1 MRQYVTISGLF
12 LTLLAL
18 AQLTRFLLQWPL
30 IVDNL
35 SIPTWVSLIAA
46 AICGGFAIW
55 AFRVRSRT
63 A

>member
-1 MRQYVTISGLF
+1 MRQYITISGSF

-18 AQLTRFLLQWPL
+18 VQLTRFLLQWPVV
-30 IVDNL
+30 VDNV

-46 AICGGFAIW
+46 AICGAFAIW